1 MKTATLSIALLL
13 MLIAAV
19 LLSLATGAL
28 AVSPGALFQALLGEG
43 LPEAELALSLR
54 GPRVLTAVVTGGALA
69 GAGAGLQ
76 VLFRN
81 PLVAPDLLGVSSGAG
96 LGAAAMLLA
105 GGGPALMQVGGFAGG
120 LAAAALALACAAAAR
135 RGDARLSLVLC
146 GIVVGALASAG
157 LALALI
163 LADPYSQLPA
173 LTFWLLGS
181 FGRAEAGE
189 ALGAALGA
197 AAGLAGLV
205 ALGFRLDALSL
216 GDDQARSLGLPAGRL
231 RALAIAAATLA
242 TSSATAIS
250 GVVGWIG
257 LLAPHAVRP
266 LVGETAERL
275 VPASVAAGALFALA
289 IDRLSTAFGPAEVP
303 VGVLAAAVG
312 APAFLLIFIAS
323 ARRPA

>member
-1 MKTATLSIALLL
+1 MRTATL
-13 MLIAAV
+13 AAGAMV
-19 LLSLATGAL
+19 LLAVAVVLSLTTGAL
-28 AVSPGALFQALLGEG
+28 AVAPAELLAAAIGRG
-43 LPEAELALSLR
+43 PPDAELALALR

-76 VLFRN
+76 ILFRN

-96 LGAAAMLLA
+96 LGAAVMLLA

-120 LAAAALALACAAAAR
+120 LAAAGLALVCAAAAR
-135 RGDARLSLVLC
+135 RGDARLALVLC

-163 LADPYSQLPA
+163 LADPYRQLPA

-181 FGRAEAGE
+181 FGRAELGE
-189 ALGAALGA
+189 AAGAAMGVL
-197 AAGLAGLV
+197 AGLAVLV

-216 GDDQARSLGLPAGRL
+216 GDEQARSLGLPAGRL
-231 RALAIAAATLA
+231 RAVAIAAATLA
-242 TSSATAIS
+242 TSSATAVS

-266 LVGETAERL
+266 LVGETAGRL
-275 VPASVAAGALFALA
+275 IPASVVAGALFALV

-312 APAFLLIFIAS
+312 APAFLIVFIAG
-323 ARRPA
+323 ARRGA